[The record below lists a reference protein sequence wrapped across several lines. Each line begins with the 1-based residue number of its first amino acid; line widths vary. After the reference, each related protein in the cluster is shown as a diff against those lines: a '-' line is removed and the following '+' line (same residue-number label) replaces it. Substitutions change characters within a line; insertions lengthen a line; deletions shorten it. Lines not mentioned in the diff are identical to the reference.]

1 VALNPAGRISQI
13 PVRVSKLCTHDLLT
27 YLCLI
32 PFFIW
37 SFLGGWRQQIFF
49 VVSDYIASF
58 LALVAGWAILAKRW
72 KFHRLQAEI
81 ASIYIVFLFLSNI
94 SFLLADWD
102 WNFYSIVPGFLYFFI
117 AISLSIFF
125 EDKSNLFFKTGISS
139 ALFSTFVILL
149 SCAVLGVSDW
159 GRVTIPFYSDGE
171 WRYFS
176 NFYSDFT
183 DPNLV
188 AYYLVF
194 GAFLLFLFE
203 INGLWLVA
211 FLGMVFAIFLT
222 MSRSAVVGMFF
233 SIVFA
238 GSMQITRKNF
248 IRYLRIFLVVF
259 FVLIALLIVVDSTYI
274 GGWIYD
280 RVHDENSNDDRMKRL
295 SIAGDLLI
303 ESASYLIFGRGHG
316 YSSFTIDPH
325 NFYLSTV
332 IDTGIFSL
340 GCLLAILFLL
350 YARIVRQRVRKFII
364 CATMILVFFLTISIF
379 YWQVRVYYFV
389 VLQLFVLES
398 ASRHNSVRNFSW

>member
-1 VALNPAGRISQI
+1 MTLNPASRVSHI
-13 PVRVSKLCTHDLLT
+13 PVKVSKFSTYDLLT

-58 LALVAGWAILAKRW
+58 LALMAGLAILAKRW
-72 KFHRLQAEI
+72 KFRFLQIEVT
-81 ASIYIVFLFLSNI
+81 SLYVVFLFLSSI

-102 WNFYSIVPGFLYFFI
+102 WNFYSIVPGVLYFFI
-117 AISLSIFF
+117 VTSLSVFF
-125 EDKSNLFFKTGISS
+125 EDKASLFFKTAISS
-139 ALFSTFVILL
+139 ALFSAFVILL
-149 SCAVLGVSDW
+149 SCAALGVSDW
-159 GRVTIPFYSDGE
+159 GRVTVPFYSDGE

-176 NFYSDFT
+176 AVYSDFT

-194 GAFLLFLFE
+194 GIFLLFLFE
-203 INGLWLVA
+203 KNGLWFVG
-211 FLGMVFAIFLT
+211 FFGMVFAIFLT
-222 MSRSAVVGMFF
+222 MSRSAMVGIFF

-238 GSMQITRKNF
+238 GSMQVTRKNF
-248 IRYLRIFLVVF
+248 IRNLFIFLAVF
-259 FVLIALLIVVDSTYI
+259 FVLIALLDVVDLSYI
-274 GGWIYD
+274 GGWVYD
-280 RVHDENSNDDRMKRL
+280 RVHDANSNGDRMRRL
-295 SIAGDLLI
+295 AIAGDLLI
-303 ESASYLIFGRGHG
+303 ESVPYLIFGRGHG
-316 YSSFTIDPH
+316 YSSFAIDPH

-350 YARIVRQRVRKFII
+350 YARIVRQRVRKFIV

-389 VLQLFVLES
+389 VSLLFVLES
-398 ASRHNSVRNFSW
+398 ASRHNSTRIFSW